1 MNEADALAA
10 FASISSAMRL
20 RILKRLV
27 EAGSS
32 GMSAGDIAD
41 AVGATPS
48 RTSFH
53 LSNMSDAGLVT
64 SSRQARQITYRI
76 DFATVGA
83 LMRYLL
89 EDCCNNNATVRAC
102 CLPDGGC
109 GPADR
114 SA

>member
-10 FASISSAMRL
+10 FASISSVTRL

-32 GMSAGDIAD
+32 GLTAGDIAD

-64 SSRQARQITYRI
+64 SSRQARRITYRI
-76 DFATVGA
+76 DFTTVGA
-83 LMRYLL
+83 LIRYLL
-89 EDCCNNNATVRAC
+89 EDCCNNNETVRAC
-102 CLPDGGC
+102 CLPGGSC
-109 GPADR
+109 
-114 SA
+114 

>member
-1 MNEADALAA
+1 MNETDALAA
-10 FASISSAMRL
+10 FASISSATRL

-32 GMSAGDIAD
+32 GLTAGDIAE
-41 AVGATPS
+41 AVDATPS

-53 LSNMSDAGLVT
+53 LSNMSEAGLVT
-64 SSRQARQITYRI
+64 SSRQARRITYRI
-76 DFATVGA
+76 DFTTVGA

-102 CLPDGGC
+102 CLPGGGC
-109 GPADR
+109 
-114 SA
+114 

>member
-10 FASISSAMRL
+10 FASISSVTRL

-32 GMSAGDIAD
+32 GLTAGDIAD

-64 SSRQARQITYRI
+64 SSRQARRITYRI
-76 DFATVGA
+76 DFTAVGA

-89 EDCCNNNATVRAC
+89 EDCCNNNATVREC
-102 CLPDGGC
+102 CLPGGC
-109 GPADR
+109 
-114 SA
+114 

>member
-1 MNEADALAA
+1 MNETDALAA
-10 FASISSAMRL
+10 FASISSATRL

-27 EAGSS
+27 EAGSA
-32 GMSAGDIAD
+32 GLSAGEIAET
-41 AVGATPS
+41 VGATPS

-64 SSRQARQITYRI
+64 SKRHARQITYRI

-102 CLPDGGC
+102 CLPGDN
-109 GPADR
+109 R
-114 SA
+114 

>member
-1 MNEADALAA
+1 MNETDALAA

-20 RILKRLV
+20 RILKGLV
-27 EAGSS
+27 EAGND
-32 GMSAGDIAD
+32 GLSAGEIAES
-41 AVGATPS
+41 VGATPS
-48 RTSFH
+48 KTSFH

-64 SSRQARQITYRI
+64 SKRHARQITYRI

-102 CLPDGGC
+102 CLPGSGC
-109 GPADR
+109 
-114 SA
+114 